1 MDHGRRTSNLLGYLE
16 RIRDRA
22 RRDVTMGVTADA
34 LRANAEERRRRAAR
48 RRERKIIARAAKHS
62 EPIEIE
68 NSPRRE
74 NAALPEDEGPPLPLV
89 SSMLSAAELEDLLET
104 RTERIQPVKTV
115 RDAAIAPAVL
125 VEWRAT
131 VKELLSLVKEAE
143 GCDVPEEELGELR
156 QMVSVDLEENFISP
170 LVAGILGRL
179 VDEEAARLHH
189 KILLRSTAEAAA
201 HNISDED
208 SIPYEKEAQVLN
220 INGQTFTCN
229 RGDMEGCIRECARQ
243 FPPADQHKCATAIER
258 EMGTL
263 PLCFPSTARVRVK
276 AKGEISVAELK
287 LGDLVLTGEANEV
300 ASFQRLVTW
309 LHYSPEDVEHLT
321 YDPEASDFVRADQAR
336 SVCLLNPLEGTC
348 TGVSSIAK
356 SSPVHCKG
364 VYCPLTTSGTIIVD
378 DVLCSC
384 FASPECIPFTISHR
398 AALIVTSPIRF
409 SSVESTP
416 AYTDIHPHCRWLM
429 DATSAI
435 TTLRPWW
442 QLPRWG

>member
-1 MDHGRRTSNLLGYLE
+1 MDHGRRTSNLLSYLE

-48 RRERKIIARAAKHS
+48 RRERKIIAGPAKHS

-74 NAALPEDEGPPLPLV
+74 NGRMNRYQGSALVIGCRLDGPWRSSAALPEDEGPPIPLV
-89 SSMLSAAELEDLLET
+89 TSTLSEAELEDLLEA

-115 RDAAIAPAVL
+115 RDAASSLQAAATLTSAGLLSELSSIWRGADPVFPRHNSSHLYCINRNKWRAPG
-125 VEWRAT
+125 AT
-131 VKELLSLVKEAE
+131 VKELLSLVEEAE
-143 GCDVPEEELGELR
+143 GNDVPEEELEELR
-156 QMVSVDLEENFISP
+156 RMVSVDLEENLISP
-170 LVAGILGRL
+170 LVAGVLGRL
-179 VDEEAARLHH
+179 IDQEAARLH
-189 KILLRSTAEAAA
+189 KILLRSTAEAA
-201 HNISDED
+201 HNISED

-263 PLCFPSTARVRVK
+263 PMCFPSTARVRVM

-287 LGDLVLTGEANEV
+287 LGDLVLAGKANGV

-309 LHYSPEDVEHLT
+309 LHYSPEEV
-321 YDPEASDFVRADQAR
+321 VRLA
-336 SVCLLNPLEGTC
+336 P
-348 TGVSSIAK
+348 SSN
-356 SSPVHCKG
+356 SN
-364 VYCPLTTSGTIIVD
+364 
-378 DVLCSC
+378 
-384 FASPECIPFTISHR
+384 
-398 AALIVTSPIRF
+398 
-409 SSVESTP
+409 
-416 AYTDIHPHCRWLM
+416 
-429 DATSAI
+429 
-435 TTLRPWW
+435 
-442 QLPRWG
+442 